1 MTKQSTDVRGI
12 AELTLQ
18 TTDLDGLTAFY
29 TEVIGLDVLQQQDDR
44 VWLRAGEAGR
54 LGLWTPGEKEF
65 DDAPGAHV
73 HFALTFGEGALDAL
87 AERLEAAGVEHR
99 GPVEHDGGDRSLYWT
114 DPAGHR
120 GEAWELFAQGGTT
133 DDVAD

>member
-1 MTKQSTDVRGI
+1 MMEQQTDVRGI
-12 AELTLQ
+12 AEITLQ
-18 TTDLDGLTAFY
+18 TTELDGLARFY
-29 TEVIGLDVLQQQDDR
+29 TDVVGLEVLQRQDDR
-44 VWLRAGEAGR
+44 VWLRAGEHGR

-65 DDAPGAHV
+65 DDAPGVHV
-73 HFALTFGEGALDAL
+73 HFALTFGPASLDAL
-87 AERLEAAGVEHR
+87 ARRLADAGTDHR

-120 GEAWELFAQGGTT
+120 GEAWELFAEGGTT

>member
-1 MTKQSTDVRGI
+1 MSVTGI

-18 TTDLDGLTAFY
+18 TTDLAGLRRFY
-29 TEVIGLDVLQQQDDR
+29 TEVIGLEVLQEQDDR
-44 VWLRAGEAGR
+44 IWLRAGEHGR

-73 HFALTFGEGALDAL
+73 HFALAVAPKTLDAIADRL
-87 AERLEAAGVEHR
+87 AAAGIDHR

-120 GEAWELFAQGGTT
+120 GEAWELFADGGST